1 MKKVLPLLVLASTC
15 LASCG
20 DTSVYGKYQFLLG
33 RQGDNETRV
42 SIEMELK
49 DEASTVKEGYKN
61 FNASLEMSGLVNIN
75 TGDDEEEEESSLLS
89 LAAEALSATESF
101 NIDSSGKVEIPGY
114 YKVSDLTDDKY
125 GNKVKIAFDLGEEF
139 NGIMEY
145 FEIDPTDIIS
155 HFIVSYCNGSSFTL
169 QLPVSLDD
177 IQMQLAWY
185 GLYIDYDPYLK
196 DKVNTISD
204 LVHFFIEGKVSGD
217 SIKYCPLTD
226 ILDKKLPGE
235 QNAEVRYGSHPR
247 LEVDEDGKIT
257 VNEIGEMNEKYQG
270 IFSNTF
276 LYENNDGVKGKK
288 IGTIYKEITELNS
301 YYFFPLDGYVP
312 STTSEISC
320 IIKEDRGLL
329 DYDFSWERELCLSLT
344 EFDEL
349 DDNGQKVPFYMV
361 DQKTHIAGEDP
372 SEWNWKRFYQ
382 KPFEFRDYHD
392 IKIELKKE

>member
-1 MKKVLPLLVLASTC
+1 MKKVLPLLVLASAC

-20 DTSVYGKYQFLLG
+20 DASVYGKYQFLLG
-33 RQGDNETRV
+33 RQGSNETRV

-61 FNASLEMSGLVNIN
+61 FNACLEMSGLVN
-75 TGDDEEEEESSLLS
+75 SSLDGEDSETL
-89 LAAEALSATESF
+89 LALASEALSNSELF
-101 NIDSSGKVEIPGY
+101 NIDLSGKSQIPGY
-114 YKVSDLTDDKY
+114 YKVLDLADAKY

-139 NGIMEY
+139 NTIMDLLEL
-145 FEIDPTDIIS
+145 DATDIIS

-185 GLYIDYDPYLK
+185 GFYIDYDPYLK

-204 LVHFFIEGKVSGD
+204 LVELYFEGKVGGD
-217 SIKYCPLTD
+217 SLKYYQLD
-226 ILDKKLPGE
+226 ELLDKKLPGE
-235 QNAEVRYGSHPR
+235 QNSEVRYGSHPR

-270 IFSNTF
+270 VFSNTF
-276 LYENNDGVKGKK
+276 VYENIDGVKGKK

-320 IIKEDRGLL
+320 IIKEDQGLL
-329 DYDFSWERELCLSLT
+329 DYDFSLEKELCLSLT
-344 EFDEL
+344 EFD
-349 DDNGQKVPFYMV
+349 DIGPNGEKVPYYMV
-361 DQKTHIAGEDP
+361 DQKTHIAGEEPTD
-372 SEWNWKRFYQ
+372 WDWKRFYQ